1 MAVRGTVS
9 QTQLVVLQRVVVHV
23 TDFRDLIKIY
33 VIPGPEGESA
43 TQVYPASRT
52 LIPINNFLAVIV
64 VAFLRYHHNC
74 KDPDVPF
81 YDEQHLLS
89 WQVSKRKALQ
99 SIFWHR
105 NLSSIPSR
113 EEHIIHLSP
122 PFIIDSTLQ
131 SIHHLQSMT
140 LSAGNVG
147 DATLWFGLS
156 TRGAISCQ

>member
-33 VIPGPEGESA
+33 VIPGPEGELA

-81 YDEQHLLS
+81 YDEQHLQIGRCL
-89 WQVSKRKALQ
+89 KEKPCKAYSGTEICRQYLVEK
-99 SIFWHR
+99 
-105 NLSSIPSR
+105 N
-113 EEHIIHLSP
+113 
-122 PFIIDSTLQ
+122 T
-131 SIHHLQSMT
+131 
-140 LSAGNVG
+140 
-147 DATLWFGLS
+147 
-156 TRGAISCQ
+156 